1 MKIIIKHRWAIAMTN
16 FGKAVFGGIAALVG
30 VVLGAFLIHRRRH
43 DGRDI
48 E

>member
-1 MKIIIKHRWAIAMTN
+1 MTN
-16 FGKAVFGGIAALVG
+16 FGKAVFGGIAALAG
-30 VVLGAFLIHRRRH
+30 VVLGAFLIHWHRH

>member
-16 FGKAVFGGIAALVG
+16 FGKAVFGGIAALAG
-30 VVLGAFLIHRRRH
+30 VVLGAFLIHRHRH
-43 DGRDI
+43 DVSDI